1 MTTNR
6 KIKFTSMMSIK
17 IITILFSVLVIASC
31 NSTGKTEIEKA
42 TTTTTNEKHVQ
53 ASENDEH
60 SEAVELTEE
69 QIKAVGIEI
78 GKIEQKN
85 LSSVIKASGQL
96 EVPPQNKADVTSL
109 IGGVIKRIFVLEGN
123 SVKKGQTVAMI
134 ENPEFIKLQQEYL
147 TIKKG
152 HSYTVQE
159 FERQKELKEN
169 NAGTGKIYQQ
179 AESNLMAE
187 RARLTGLE
195 TQMKQLGINPVS
207 VASGN
212 IATQLPIMAPI
223 GGVIG
228 HINVNAGTYVDVT
241 KSLMDIIDNSNI
253 HCDLLVFEKDLF
265 KVKAGQEVNFI
276 LTNQDN
282 RQITGRV
289 YGINQSFE
297 SENKAVIVHAVIK
310 EGAKHKLIPGMY
322 VSALI
327 KVGNESV
334 TAVPVDAVVK
344 SEGKEYIFIVDEEQ
358 KEHDAD
364 KGIKTEAN
372 EKKEA
377 DSDKKEG
384 SETGENKLAFKMVE
398 VITGVSELGYIQ
410 ITFADKAPE
419 NARVV
424 TKGAFY
430 ILSKTKG
437 GEEEEEH

>member
-1 MTTNR
+1 MSTTN
-6 KIKFTSMMSIK
+6 KINVTGIISATTIVIFISI
-17 IITILFSVLVIASC
+17 FAIASC
-31 NSTGKTEIEKA
+31 NSSGKQEVEISDNTA
-42 TTTTTNEKHVQ
+42 TNKKQITDK
-53 ASENDEH
+53 SEEEH
-60 SEAVELTEE
+60 SEGIELTAE
-69 QIKAVGIEI
+69 QMKAVGIEI
-78 GKIEQKN
+78 GKVELKN

-96 EVPPQNKADVTSL
+96 EVPPQNKADVTSI

-123 SVKKGQTVAMI
+123 YVKKGQTVAMI

-147 TIKKG
+147 SIKKG
-152 HSYTVQE
+152 HTYTMQE

-195 TQMKQLGINPVS
+195 AQMKQFGISPAAIAN
-207 VASGN
+207 GN
-212 IATQLPIMAPI
+212 IVTQLPVRAPI
-223 GGVIG
+223 GGVVG
-228 HINVNAGTYVDVT
+228 HININVGAYVDVT

-265 KVKAGQEVNFI
+265 KVKVGQEVNFI

-310 EGAKHKLIPGMY
+310 DGAKYKLIPGMY

-327 KVGNESV
+327 KVGNQNV

-344 SEGKEYIFIVDEEQ
+344 SEGKEYIFIVDEEHQ
-358 KEHDAD
+358 EPVRD
-364 KGIKTEAN
+364 KDQ
-372 EKKEA
+372 EKKEEEG
-377 DSDKKEG
+377 DKKEE
-384 SETGENKLAFKMVE
+384 SKSDENKLAFKMVE

-437 GEEEEEH
+437 GEEEE

>member
-1 MTTNR
+1 MNM
-6 KIKFTSMMSIK
+6 INKFKGVRINF
-17 IITILFSVLVIASC
+17 TILVILISVFSFVSC
-31 NSTGKTEIEKA
+31 NSSGNKEIE
-42 TTTTTNEKHVQ
+42 
-53 ASENDEH
+53 ASDSTAANKNQVPDKVEEEH
-60 SEAVELTEE
+60 TEVIELTDE
-69 QIKAVGIEI
+69 QMKAVGIEI
-78 GKIEQKN
+78 GKIELKN

-109 IGGVIKRIFVLEGN
+109 VGGIIKKIFVLEGN
-123 SVKKGQTVAMI
+123 YVKKGQTVAII

-147 TIKKG
+147 SIKKG
-152 HSYTVQE
+152 HTYTMQE

-169 NAGTGKIYQQ
+169 DAGTGKIYQQ

-187 RARLTGLE
+187 KARLTGLE
-195 TQMKQLGINPVS
+195 TQMKQLGINPAT
-207 VASGN
+207 VANGN
-212 IATQLPIMAPI
+212 IVTQLPILAPI
-223 GGVIG
+223 AGVVG
-228 HINVNAGTYVDVT
+228 HINISVGTYIDVT

-265 KVKAGQEVNFI
+265 KVKVGQEVNFI

-310 EGAKHKLIPGMY
+310 DGAKYKLIPGMY

-327 KVGNESV
+327 KVGNQNV

-344 SEGKEYIFIVDEEQ
+344 SEGKEYIFIVDEEH
-358 KEHDAD
+358 EEPGRD
-364 KGIKTEAN
+364 KDQEKREEGGN
-372 EKKEA
+372 EKEESKG
-377 DSDKKEG
+377 D
-384 SETGENKLAFKMVE
+384 ENKLAFKMVE
-398 VITGVSELGYIQ
+398 VITGVTELGYIQ
-410 ITFADKAPE
+410 ITVADKVPE

-430 ILSKTKG
+430 ILSKSKG
-437 GEEEEEH
+437 SEEDEH

>member
-1 MTTNR
+1 MNSYK
-6 KIKFTSMMSIK
+6 KIKFTGMMSLNVLA
-17 IITILFSVLVIASC
+17 ILFSLLVIASC
-31 NSTGKTEIEKA
+31 NSTGKTKVEKSDS
-42 TTTTTNEKHVQ
+42 TSSNEKQ
-53 ASENDEH
+53 ASVKEENEEH
-60 SEAVELTEE
+60 SEAIELTEG
-69 QIKAVGIEI
+69 QMKAVGIEI
-78 GKIEQKN
+78 GKVELKN

-96 EVPPQNKADVTSL
+96 EVPPQNKADVTTL

-123 SVKKGQTVAMI
+123 YVRKGQTVAMI

-147 TIKKG
+147 SIKKG
-152 HSYTVQE
+152 HTYTMQE

-187 RARLTGLE
+187 SARLTGLE
-195 TQMKQLGINPVS
+195 TQMKQLGINPTS
-207 VASGN
+207 VVNGN
-212 IATQLPIMAPI
+212 IVTQLPIHAPI

-228 HINVNAGTYVDVT
+228 HININVGSYVDVT

-265 KVKAGQEVNFI
+265 KVKVGQEVNFI

-282 RQITGRV
+282 QQITGRV

-310 EGAKHKLIPGMY
+310 DGAKHKLIPGMY

-344 SEGKEYIFIVDEEQ
+344 SEGKEYIFIVDEGHREN
-358 KEHDAD
+358 EAD
-364 KGIKTEAN
+364 KKINAEAN
-372 EKKEA
+372 EKKEEGDKA
-377 DSDKKEG
+377 DG
-384 SETGENKLAFKMVE
+384 GENKLAFKMVE
-398 VITGVSELGYIQ
+398 VITGVSELGFIQ
-410 ITFADKAPE
+410 ITFADKTPE

-437 GEEEEEH
+437 GEEEEH

>member
-1 MTTNR
+1 MSTTN
-6 KIKFTSMMSIK
+6 KIAITMQKLKAIG
-17 IITILFSVLVIASC
+17 IIISAFLIVSC
-31 NSTGKTEIEKA
+31 NSSGKKEIEVSESTMQVPDKTEE
-42 TTTTTNEKHVQ
+42 
-53 ASENDEH
+53 EH
-60 SEAVELTEE
+60 SEAIELTDE
-69 QIKAVGIEI
+69 QMKAVGIEI
-78 GKIEQKN
+78 GKVELRN

-109 IGGVIKRIFVLEGN
+109 VGGIIKRIFVLEGN
-123 SVKKGQTVAMI
+123 YIKKGQTVAMI

-147 TIKKG
+147 SIKKG
-152 HSYTVQE
+152 HTYTIQE

-169 NAGTGKIYQQ
+169 DAGTGKIYQQ

-195 TQMKQLGINPVS
+195 TQMKQLGISPAS
-207 VASGN
+207 VANGN
-212 IATQLPIMAPI
+212 IVTQLPIRAPI
-223 GGVIG
+223 GGVVG
-228 HINVNAGTYVDVT
+228 HININVGTYIDVI
-241 KSLMDIIDNSNI
+241 KPLMDIIDNSNI

-265 KVKAGQEVNFI
+265 KVKVGQEVNFI

-282 RQITGRV
+282 QQITGRV

-327 KVGNESV
+327 KVGNENV

-344 SEGKEYIFIVDEEQ
+344 SEGKEYIFIVDNGHKEE
-358 KEHDAD
+358 E
-364 KGIKTEAN
+364 TEKDQN
-372 EKKEA
+372 KKETEEKEVQK
-377 DSDKKEG
+377 DKEEG
-384 SETGENKLAFKMVE
+384 STNSENKTAFKMVE
-398 VITGVSELGYIQ
+398 VITGVSELGYVQ
-410 ITFADKAPE
+410 ITFVDKVPD

-437 GEEEEEH
+437 GEEEEH